1 MRFSFWPGPQN
12 SFSDTLALAQ
22 HAESTGWDGL
32 WYADHFMPNAED
44 TSGPTSECFT
54 TLAALAVAVPRI
66 RLGSLVAGNTYRH
79 PTVLAKMAANI
90 DQVSGGRMVLGLGSG
105 WQENEHLAYGISFH
119 TVGGRLRRLAEA
131 CRIITS
137 LFENEKTTFEGRYYK
152 VRHAPLEPKPV
163 QRPLPLLIGGGGEQL
178 TLRIAA
184 EYANEWNTWGLP
196 AHLRQKMEVLDRHC
210 ADLKRDPKSIERS
223 ANAMLLFSDDP
234 SVVERARASGRP
246 VIGGTVGQVLETVRD
261 YIDSGV
267 DELIIPDFNLG
278 ADVEKKKAV
287 MDRFMQDVA
296 RAVR

>member
-12 SFSDTLALAQ
+12 SFEETLALAR
-22 HAESTGWDGL
+22 HAESTGWDGV
-32 WYADHFMPNAED
+32 WYADHFMPNAND

-54 TLAALAVAVPRI
+54 TLAALAAAVPRI

-79 PTVLAKMAANI
+79 PAILAKMAATI

-105 WQENEHLAYGISFH
+105 WQENEHLAYGIPFH
-119 TVGGRLRRLAEA
+119 TVGGRLRRLEEA

-137 LFENEKTTFEGRYYK
+137 LLENEVTTFKGRFYE

-184 EYANEWNTWGLP
+184 SYANEWNTWGLP
-196 AHLRQKMEVLDRHC
+196 AHLRQKMAVLDRHC
-210 ADLKRDPKSIERS
+210 SDLNRDPKLIHRS
-223 ANAMLLFSDDP
+223 ANALLLFSDDP
-234 SVVERARASGRP
+234 SVLERARASGRP
-246 VIGGTVGQVLETVRD
+246 VIGGTIGQVQETVRD
-261 YIDSGV
+261 YIESGV
-267 DELIIPDFNLG
+267 GELIIPDFNLG
-278 ADVEKKKAV
+278 TDVEQKKAV

-296 RAVR
+296 RALQ

>member
-22 HAESTGWDGL
+22 HAESTGWDGI

-90 DQVSGGRMVLGLGSG
+90 DQMSGGRMVLGLGSG

-119 TVGGRLRRLAEA
+119 TVGGRLRRLEEA
-131 CRIITS
+131 CRIVTS

-163 QRPLPLLIGGGGEQL
+163 QRPLPLLIGGGGEKL

-196 AHLRQKMEVLDRHC
+196 AHLRQKMDVLDRHC

-246 VIGGTVGQVLETVRD
+246 VIGGTVGQVQETVRD
-261 YIDSGV
+261 YIDSGL

-296 RAVR
+296 RAMR

>member
-12 SFSDTLALAQ
+12 SFADTLALAQ
-22 HAESTGWDGL
+22 HAESTGWDGV

-119 TVGGRLRRLAEA
+119 TVGGRLRRLDEA

-184 EYANEWNTWGLP
+184 QYANEWNTWGLP

-246 VIGGTVGQVLETVRD
+246 VIGGTVGQVQETVRD

-267 DELIIPDFNLG
+267 GELIIPDFNLG

-296 RAVR
+296 RAMR

>member
-1 MRFSFWPGPQN
+1 
-12 SFSDTLALAQ
+12 
-22 HAESTGWDGL
+22 
-32 WYADHFMPNAED
+32 
-44 TSGPTSECFT
+44 
-54 TLAALAVAVPRI
+54 
-66 RLGSLVAGNTYRH
+66 
-79 PTVLAKMAANI
+79 MAANI

-119 TVGGRLRRLAEA
+119 TVGGRLRRLDEA

-184 EYANEWNTWGLP
+184 QYANEWNTWGLP

-246 VIGGTVGQVLETVRD
+246 VIGGTVGQVQETVRD

-267 DELIIPDFNLG
+267 GELIIPDFNLG

-296 RAVR
+296 RAMR